1 MIKTL
6 YPYVR
11 DHRAKIIGA
20 IILSF
25 VLAGLKAWQAYLVK
39 PIFDQGLS
47 STATFQEALQLA
59 FLLLGLMALNFPCR
73 FYHFYWLRFV
83 VDQAT
88 CSLRAQIFQKMQRLP
103 LKFFIEN
110 KQGTLISN
118 LLNDTNALSQGFKGS
133 VDIIREPLTAIFMLG
148 LAVYRDWQLTL
159 VILATAPF
167 FVWIFQNSGKK
178 VKQHQADV
186 QEELGNVTHA
196 INEGLAGHKII
207 KAFNL
212 QQFVSKRFEREQGAF
227 FRATMR
233 TTKVEEWAHPMVEFI
248 GAVAFSG
255 IIVFAHHRIKS
266 AHMTTGDFVSFITAM
281 ALLMDPIRK
290 YSQANIKLNQ
300 AQAAAKRLF
309 GILDTPEEP
318 NSGTFEL
325 NGFKQEIKIENLSF
339 SYGHHEVLSNF
350 SLTIKKGQKVALVGP
365 SGSGKST
372 IVSLL
377 LGLYKCNSGRITI
390 DGMEIG
396 ELNKQS
402 LRSLFA
408 LVSQDMFLF
417 NDTVNANLSLDREY
431 SEAKLWE
438 ALKVAYADDFV
449 AQLPLKLNT
458 VLGDRG
464 TKLSG
469 GQQQRLTIA
478 RAFLRQ
484 SEVLLFDEATSALDN
499 ESEKVVQK
507 ALDGLA
513 GGHTVLAV
521 AHRLTTI
528 KNYDL
533 IVVMQ
538 NGRVIEQGTHSEL
551 MSKGG
556 EYARLWSLGESRQN
570 SSYQVE

>member
-1 MIKTL
+1 
-6 YPYVR
+6 
-11 DHRAKIIGA
+11 
-20 IILSF
+20 
-25 VLAGLKAWQAYLVK
+25 
-39 PIFDQGLS
+39 
-47 STATFQEALQLA
+47 
-59 FLLLGLMALNFPCR
+59 
-73 FYHFYWLRFV
+73 
-83 VDQAT
+83 
-88 CSLRAQIFQKMQRLP
+88 
-103 LKFFIEN
+103 
-110 KQGTLISN
+110 
-118 LLNDTNALSQGFKGS
+118 
-133 VDIIREPLTAIFMLG
+133 
-148 LAVYRDWQLTL
+148 
-159 VILATAPF
+159 
-167 FVWIFQNSGKK
+167 
-178 VKQHQADV
+178 
-186 QEELGNVTHA
+186 
-196 INEGLAGHKII
+196 
-207 KAFNL
+207 
-212 QQFVSKRFEREQGAF
+212 
-227 FRATMR
+227 
-233 TTKVEEWAHPMVEFI
+233 
-248 GAVAFSG
+248 
-255 IIVFAHHRIKS
+255 
-266 AHMTTGDFVSFITAM
+266 
-281 ALLMDPIRK
+281 
-290 YSQANIKLNQ
+290 
-300 AQAAAKRLF
+300 
-309 GILDTPEEP
+309 
-318 NSGTFEL
+318 
-325 NGFKQEIKIENLSF
+325 
-339 SYGHHEVLSNF
+339 
-350 SLTIKKGQKVALVGP
+350 LVGP